1 MNRPWRY
8 LWIGALL
15 TACDNAQAP
24 PEVVPPPPA
33 FTTIVVDSQF
43 GADYDH
49 AIRYPT
55 IAVSEGTTLN
65 LLYGLFE
72 NGQLRYAGCP
82 IACDERRYWRVGTS
96 DSGSAGDFVGAA
108 VANQQIHV
116 AFQAWR
122 PAGFPAY
129 LKYGTCPGLCD
140 QSSNWTGTEVDTL
153 GNTGWLVS
161 MTADPAAVHI
171 AYLRYA
177 NPMQLRYATCAA
189 SCGSASSWSLT
200 TIDTAQGFG
209 ETQIVHDATA
219 GLHIVYEVLDIHG
232 TNPPSLRYTTC
243 SAACTSA
250 ANWHT
255 VPIGT
260 GRLPSLT
267 MTSDGRLSLA
277 YVDGPGTI
285 RAAICAVACVTGGWS
300 SAPLVASSSVT
311 DVALAIA
318 PDGGWHLAYADDGI
332 VESRDRVVRYATC
345 ASSCSDSL
353 NWRSMTIDSTEFAPT
368 YFVALA
374 IDSTNRVTLAH
385 ATSGVLRATTIKR
398 APE

>member
-1 MNRPWRY
+1 M
-8 LWIGALL
+8 
-15 TACDNAQAP
+15 
-24 PEVVPPPPA
+24 
-33 FTTIVVDSQF
+33 TIVVDSQF

-55 IAVSEGTTLN
+55 IAVSAGTTLN

-72 NGQLRYAGCP
+72 TGRLRYAGCP
-82 IACDERRYWRVGTS
+82 IACDERRNWRVGDP
-96 DSGSAGDFVGAA
+96 DSGTTGDFVGAA
-108 VANQQIHV
+108 VGNQQVHV

-129 LKYGTCPGLCD
+129 LKYGACPGLCD
-140 QSSNWTGTEVDTL
+140 QSSHWAVTEVDTV

-161 MTADPAAVHI
+161 MAADPAAVHI

-177 NPMQLRYATCAA
+177 NPMQLRYATCSA
-189 SCGSASSWSLT
+189 SCGSAGSWSLT

-219 GLHIVYEVLDIHG
+219 GLHIVYEVLDIQG

-243 SAACTSA
+243 SAVCTDA

-260 GRLPSLT
+260 GRLPSLSV
-267 MTSDGRLSLA
+267 TSDGRLSLV
-277 YVDGPGTI
+277 YVDGAGTI
-285 RAAICAVACVTGGWS
+285 RAAICAFACTTGGWP
-300 SAPLVASSSVT
+300 SAPLVVSNSVT

-318 PDGGWHLAYADDGI
+318 SDGRWHLAYANDGGADFT
-332 VESRDRVVRYATC
+332 DRVVRYAVC
-345 ASSCSDSL
+345 ASTCVDSL
-353 NWRSMTIDSTEFAPT
+353 NWRSMTIDSIQIPPV

-374 IDSTNRVTLAH
+374 VDSTNRVSLAH
-385 ATSGVLRATTIKR
+385 ATSGALRLTTIKR
-398 APE
+398 APL